1 MTAPTLTLHEQ
12 MSIPEPGENELATQ
26 IAQCPSNPPVYDAQT
41 FPDGGLKAW
50 LNVIGGWCIFF
61 SLFGWVNGVCTCI
74 GDAALFT
81 ASLST
86 CSTWFYRRRAFAFGV
101 LLTGTSIGGV
111 VMPIILEHLLGRL
124 DFGWAIRIC
133 TFINLVLLVIAL
145 PTVTS
150 RLPPHPKPV
159 SLWYYLRPLKG
170 IRFLMLSPGCALF
183 YLALYEGMSPAL
195 AGYLIPIL
203 NATSLFG
210 RIIPGIAAD
219 MVGRFN
225 TMVAMCAFA
234 GIIVLALWLPGRA
247 NAPIIL
253 FSGLYGF
260 ASGAF
265 ISLIPALT
273 AQISDIREI
282 GVRSGTLWL
291 TVAIAA
297 LVASPIGGAMEVR
310 DDGAF
315 EQLQIFAGVVM
326 LVGTSCFGVARWYLS
341 GGNLVAKR
349 MYLDITAILSLLK
362 FLFISSSSSTTE
374 QTGLPFQYQHSKA
387 ILPSVDLD
395 LVDATKELQTKI
407 VRTTDHKAGRF
418 VKLLL
423 DRGAD
428 VNFQGGYF
436 GNALQ
441 VASFKGHKEIM
452 KLLLDNGAGINI
464 QGGHFVNALKA
475 ASAGN
480 QEGIKGLLLEK
491 GMGMSML

>member
-50 LNVIGGWCIFF
+50 LNVVGGWCIFF

-170 IRFLMLSPGCALF
+170 IRFLMLSAGCALF
-183 YLALYEGMSPAL
+183 YLGMYLPFNFIIVQALYEGMSPAL

-341 GGNLVAKR
+341 GGNLVAKVCPFN
-349 MYLDITAILSLLK
+349 INIPKVSTQEISNLLC
-362 FLFISSSSSTTE
+362 T
-374 QTGLPFQYQHSKA
+374 A